1 LQIQDLN
8 AQVASWKGAEAAA
21 MLMLKDSC
29 EAFRSYSDK
38 LVKDKDEAVARG
50 LARVHELESQQR
62 ELAQRLQAH
71 AQSSSAAASS
81 LQVAQG
87 ELAAAGSLREGL
99 ARDLSLES
107 RKCAEQQA
115 HWEQAEEEAREWRA
129 RAGEAEDRATLLS
142 AVHAEKVD
150 VLQRRVLEEQ
160 GRCVGCRGW
169 GGVAVVFQR
178 QTAER
183 ERELY

>member
-1 LQIQDLN
+1 
-8 AQVASWKGAEAAA
+8 

-38 LVKDKDEAVARG
+38 LVKDKDEEVARV
-50 LARVHELESQQR
+50 LARVYELESQQR
-62 ELAQRLQAH
+62 ELEQRLQAH
-71 AQSSSAAASS
+71 ASS

-107 RKCAEQQA
+107 RKCAELQA
-115 HWEQAEEEAREWRA
+115 HWERAEEEAREWRA

-150 VLQRRVLEEQ
+150 ALQRRVLEEQ
-160 GRCVGCRGW
+160 GRCGGCRGW
-169 GGVAVVFQR
+169 GGGSCGVS
-178 QTAER
+178 ER
-183 ERELY
+183 ERERERERESFIRNCSITVVVLGLWLWAWGCDDV

>member
-1 LQIQDLN
+1 
-8 AQVASWKGAEAAA
+8 

-38 LVKDKDEAVARG
+38 LVKDKDEEVARV
-50 LARVHELESQQR
+50 LARVYELESQQR
-62 ELAQRLQAH
+62 ELEQRLQAH
-71 AQSSSAAASS
+71 ASS

-107 RKCAEQQA
+107 RKCAELQA